1 MPSSSILFVLSYG
14 CLLLV
19 ILLSK
24 PIAAF
29 HPAATPKISD
39 SSLHLIGVETIGIA
53 LISAAAGAGSQ
64 APKIQSLE
72 SELSDARK
80 ALDQSKS
87 DMVLKIEHLEDKLF
101 QMDQAYEVQSATF
114 QKEYNQRKQEE
125 VAKITDKLKTDFQY
139 KLDIKLEKEKSKLLS
154 KQLDQMPTLDQS
166 GKLAE
171 MRMRQQQLEDA
182 KSKLQSALKT
192 SEAEMERMRAG
203 EKKKG
208 GFWPF

>member
-1 MPSSSILFVLSYG
+1 
-14 CLLLV
+14 V